1 MRILIAGLGSIGKRH
16 LESLH
21 KIPGIETAA
30 LRTNKGTIKG
40 KSSIQEFYSIED
52 ALKYKPDGVLIANP
66 TSLHVQTAL
75 PFLQKGI
82 KVLIEKPIDD
92 SISESLKLKEY
103 ADNILVAY
111 CMRFYPIN
119 TFFKELIK
127 KEKIFKI
134 SFQRSFYLPKFHPY
148 ADYRTEYAA
157 QKKLGGG
164 VIRTFSHEIDMMVNW
179 FGKPVSMAGV
189 TDKISHLEMDCD
201 DFAYFTAKT
210 STGARINF
218 ELDFFSPVNINCGE
232 AFTEKG
238 KYTWTMKSV
247 EYMPY
252 EKSEPTQIIH
262 FDENAFND
270 MYVNQLKDFIGFING
285 GKSENATFNSA
296 IEVLEII
303 EKIDVR
309 K

>member
-1 MRILIAGLGSIGKRH
+1 MKILIAGLGSIGKRH
-16 LESLH
+16 LDSLR
-21 KIPGIETAA
+21 KIDGVETAA
-30 LRTNKGTIKG
+30 LRTRKGSLKD
-40 KSSIQEFYSIED
+40 KSDIQEFYSIEK
-52 ALKYKPDGVLIANP
+52 ALEWRPQGVLIANP

-82 KVLIEKPIDD
+82 KILIEKPIDD
-92 SISESLKLKEY
+92 SITESMKLKKY
-103 ADNILVAY
+103 ADDILVAY

-134 SFQRSFYLPKFHPY
+134 SFKRSFYLPKFHPY

-157 QKKLGGG
+157 KKELGGG

-179 FGKPVSMAGV
+179 FGKPLSMAGV
-189 TDKISHLEMDCD
+189 TDKISHLEINTD
-201 DFAYFTAKT
+201 DFAFFTAKT
-210 STGARINF
+210 LTGARINF
-218 ELDFFSPVNINCGE
+218 ELDFFSPVNVNCGE

-252 EKSEPTQIIH
+252 EKAEPTQIIH

-270 MYVNQLKDFIGFING
+270 MYVNQLKDFIGFIKG
-285 GKSENATFNSA
+285 SKSENATFNSA

-303 EKIDVR
+303 ENIDAR